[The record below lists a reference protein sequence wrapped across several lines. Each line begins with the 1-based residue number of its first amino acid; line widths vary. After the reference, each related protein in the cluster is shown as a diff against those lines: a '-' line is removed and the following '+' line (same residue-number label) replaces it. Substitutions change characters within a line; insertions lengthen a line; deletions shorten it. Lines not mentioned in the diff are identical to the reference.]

1 MNKVKELIAKIRKYA
16 MDHYYDGWD
25 FIVESVT
32 DRELLD
38 DYLTVLDWKA
48 MEIMPA
54 DKYEEIWVEVRDYD
68 EAIKVL
74 QDHVDIHSERKAE
87 IKATVY

>member
-32 DRELLD
+32 DRELIN
-38 DYLTVLDWKA
+38 DYLTVLDWEA
-48 MEIMPA
+48 MGKLPTDE
-54 DKYEEIWVEVRDYD
+54 YEEVWIEVRDFN

-74 QDHVDIHSERKAE
+74 QDHIDIYLERKHE
-87 IKATVY
+87 VESTIF